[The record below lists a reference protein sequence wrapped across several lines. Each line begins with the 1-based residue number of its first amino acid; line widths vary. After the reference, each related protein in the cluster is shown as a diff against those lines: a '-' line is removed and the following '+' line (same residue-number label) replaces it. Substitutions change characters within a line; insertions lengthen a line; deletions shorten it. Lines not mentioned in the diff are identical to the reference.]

1 MTRQLPFEFLEHMAD
16 IKFVAYGATPA
27 EVFENAVRAVSV
39 YVAEEKRVTQRLMTH
54 IDVKGSD
61 YESLLY
67 AFLDELLYLLDAE
80 QFIVARAEV
89 NVEGME
95 VHAML
100 YGDHTSRYPALKH
113 VKAATYAEMYVKETL
128 KGWEAQ
134 VVLDV

>member
-1 MTRQLPFEFLEHMAD
+1 MARAAGFEFLEHMAD
-16 IKFVAYGATPA
+16 IKFVTRGATPA
-27 EVFENAVRAVSV
+27 AVFENAARALCAYVAGDGKVRA
-39 YVAEEKRVTQRLMTH
+39 RLVTS
-54 IDVKGSD
+54 IECEGKD

-80 QFIVARAEV
+80 HFVTARAAVE
-89 NVEGME
+89 VEGMKLKAK
-95 VHAML
+95 V
-100 YGDHTSRYPALKH
+100 YGDDAARYTLKH